1 MTEEQGFIELLKD
14 MVSDVNPM
22 VVANAVIALTDI
34 HQDSP
39 EEHTFKVNENIA
51 NKLLHA
57 LNECTEWGQTAILS
71 ALVDYRP
78 HDSKEAEAICDRVL
92 PRLQHANGAVVL
104 SAVKILLIN
113 MRFIKEEEP
122 ILVFCRKMTPPLVT
136 LLSSPPEFQ
145 YIALRNIS
153 IVLQKYPQVLS
164 SEMRVFFCKYNDP
177 LYVKLEKL
185 DILIRLGHSR
195 NMDQLLNELK
205 EYVNEVDVEFVRRS
219 VNAIGRCAIKIDDAA
234 ERCVQVLLDLISTG
248 VSYVVQEAIVVIKDI
263 FRKYPHTYEGIIPQ
277 LCQHLDVL
285 DEPEAKAAL
294 TWIIG
299 EYAENIAN
307 ADDLIRFFLD
317 SFKDENSQVQLQ
329 LLTATVKLFLK
340 KPSENQALVQEIL
353 QVASLECDNADIR
366 DRAYIYWRLLSTDP
380 QAAKAVVLSEK
391 PPIAGKDQELSP
403 ALLDTLIAEIGT
415 LASVYHRPAETFI
428 AGKHYGADNVAKAVH
443 KQKHMDDDD
452 GDEEQ
457 KEAENL
463 KQAIKTAL
471 LAICSIWTGA
481 ANQLYLPPT
490 MV

>member
-1 MTEEQGFIELLKD
+1 M
-14 MVSDVNPM
+14 
-22 VVANAVIALTDI
+22 
-34 HQDSP
+34 
-39 EEHTFKVNENIA
+39 
-51 NKLLHA
+51 
-57 LNECTEWGQTAILS
+57 
-71 ALVDYRP
+71 
-78 HDSKEAEAICDRVL
+78 
-92 PRLQHANGAVVL
+92 
-104 SAVKILLIN
+104 
-113 MRFIKEEEP
+113 
-122 ILVFCRKMTPPLVT
+122 
-136 LLSSPPEFQ
+136 
-145 YIALRNIS
+145 
-153 IVLQKYPQVLS
+153 
-164 SEMRVFFCKYNDP
+164 
-177 LYVKLEKL
+177 
-185 DILIRLGHSR
+185 
-195 NMDQLLNELK
+195 
-205 EYVNEVDVEFVRRS
+205 DVEFVRRS

-415 LASVYHRPAETFI
+415 FASVYHRPAETFI

-463 KQAIKTAL
+463 KQAIKNSAIGDL
-471 LAICSIWTGA
+471 LDLDWSSEPVV
-481 ANQLYLPPT
+481 PPT
-490 MV
+490 NNGLSDLLTLNSAYAAGSNAHTQNAIAKVFRSPPIDTASAADPFANLL